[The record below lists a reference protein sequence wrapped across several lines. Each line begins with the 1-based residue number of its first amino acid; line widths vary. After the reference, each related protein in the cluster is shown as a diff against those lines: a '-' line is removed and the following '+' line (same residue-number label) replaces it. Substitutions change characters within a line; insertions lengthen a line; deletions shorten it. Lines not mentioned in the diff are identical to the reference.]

1 MPVVRGEEIRITDE
15 EVSEQNRPP
24 NQLSPTSSQNPTPR
38 PVILERVAKFVAT
51 ANADELHFLQQVM
64 GNRQTELGLVQPKER
79 ARLIDRTL
87 LYVYLNVT
95 PFIIALLVVVPVVF
109 FAGRS
114 LLQLRPSANTPN
126 VTTCPPACT
135 TLDILFWVLL
145 GGIMLLT
152 TFLLSYI
159 LRDRLLKAKN
169 RG

>member
-24 NQLSPTSSQNPTPR
+24 NQLSPTSSQSPTPR
-38 PVILERVAKFVAT
+38 PVILERVAKFVSN

-64 GNRQTELGLVQPKER
+64 GNRQRELGLVQPKER
-79 ARLIDRTL
+79 ARFIDRAL

-109 FAGRS
+109 FAGRA
-114 LLQLRPSANTPN
+114 LLQLRPSATDS
-126 VTTCPPACT
+126 CPPTCT
-135 TLDILFWVLL
+135 GLDILFWVLL

-152 TFLLSYI
+152 TFLFSYI